1 MGADSTGAPLQ
12 GLDTRMN
19 DNDNLKGPNVK
30 KRPTCKNCKG
40 TGLVKKGDR
49 ELKCQRC
56 QGTGKR

>member
-1 MGADSTGAPLQ
+1 MS
-12 GLDTRMN
+12 
-19 DNDNLKGPNVK
+19 DNLKGPNVK